1 MTALSIATQIP
12 SNIVTVEQ
20 LALWCGNVLFNLNSN
35 ISVAE
40 GVNYV
45 QNVAQSGTFYIAST
59 DTTRHVTRQSIELDP
74 AYAIGG
80 LKPWMYA
87 KEISSKPLTA
97 SMTAN

>member
-1 MTALSIATQIP
+1 MTALTIATQIP

-20 LALWCGNVLFNLNSN
+20 LSVWCSNVLFNLNSN
-35 ISVAE
+35 VFAAE

-45 QNVAQSGTFYIAST
+45 QNVAQAGTYYIASS
-59 DTTRHVTRQSIELDP
+59 DTTRHVGRQSIELDP

-87 KEISSKPLTA
+87 KEISTKALSP
-97 SMTAN
+97 SMVAN